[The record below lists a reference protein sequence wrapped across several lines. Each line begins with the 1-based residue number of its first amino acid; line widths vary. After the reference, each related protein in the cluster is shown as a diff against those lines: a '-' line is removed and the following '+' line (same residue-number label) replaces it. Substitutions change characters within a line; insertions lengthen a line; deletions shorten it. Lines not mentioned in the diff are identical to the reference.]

1 MSKVIV
7 RVPLRAD
14 LAGGTLDLWPLYLF
28 HPAARTVNVAI
39 SYHAE
44 CEVTPTSDHR
54 IELHLTDAGE
64 ELVYD
69 SIADLRA
76 DPRASLIARAVEHFG
91 TTGLRIVTR
100 TDAPRGSGLGG
111 SSALAVALVRAL
123 SEVADA
129 PVEGES
135 LIALVRDLETRLLG
149 LPAGVQDYYPP
160 VYGGLAAL
168 HLLPGKL
175 ARHPISF
182 PVADLGRHMILHYSD
197 VSHFSGTNNWE
208 IYRRHIEGD
217 KEVQD
222 GLETIAQLSM
232 QMERALE
239 TRDVEGAGRV
249 LLEEWNAR
257 KALIRG
263 ISTPEID
270 QAVEAAMGAGAW
282 GAKVCGAGGGGCIV
296 MLGPAD
302 KREGIIAAL
311 RRAPGRTLDISPVSY
326 GLTIER
332 AAVEQAAF
340 TFSRRGRGTF
350 AGEPLEQLYL
360 KSNDDRPYRPFVLAE
375 ASVTYDDPRVGVHET
390 VVRSVV
396 APIDR
401 DSLRVDWNS
410 AVPIEPDKLSLAA
423 VPDGSKKV
431 PGKSD
436 ADLATAASESEE
448 SFRVHLQERERLQL
462 WHNPSLGIYSEI
474 GERREAFIK
483 RCIDEANKVVGDHAD
498 RMEGTFRRRFDQMR
512 EQSERQQREV
522 EANTDEESPERRAH
536 EVGFSWSQALYK
548 ITSGKPAGTE
558 EPQSVMEADYLG
570 KIAQL
575 QKQWERELQ
584 VMKDEQE
591 EKARSVEE
599 ITLVPQLRNIETLKY
614 VVLWASGLPTP

>member
-1 MSKVIV
+1 MRKVIV

-28 HPAARTVNVAI
+28 HPTARTVNVAI
-39 SYHAE
+39 SFHAE
-44 CEVTPTSDHR
+44 CEVSATNDHR
-54 IELHLTDAGE
+54 IELHLTDSGD
-64 ELVYD
+64 ELSYD
-69 SIADLRA
+69 SIADLRS
-76 DPRASLIARAVEHFG
+76 DSRAALISKAVEHFHLSG
-91 TTGLRIVTR
+91 IRIVTR

-123 SEVADA
+123 SEFAEA
-129 PVEGES
+129 PVEGDD

-175 ARHPISF
+175 ARHAISF
-182 PVADLGRHMILHYSD
+182 PVAELSRHMVVHYSD

-217 KEVQD
+217 QEVRD
-222 GLETIAQLSM
+222 GLEAIAQLSL

-239 TRDVEGAGRV
+239 ARDVKAAGKI
-249 LLEEWNAR
+249 LLDEWKAR

-263 ISTPEID
+263 ISTPEIE
-270 QAVEAAMGAGAW
+270 QAVDTALGAGAW

-296 MLGPAD
+296 MLGPAE
-302 KREGIIAAL
+302 KRDAIIAAL
-311 RRAPGRTLDISPVSY
+311 RRAPGRTLDISPVAY

-332 AAVEQAAF
+332 SEHDQVAF
-340 TFSRRGRGTF
+340 NFARRSRSAI

-360 KSNDDRPYRPFVLAE
+360 KTNDDGAYRPYVLAE
-375 ASVTYDDPRVGVHET
+375 AGITYDDPRIGVHQT
-390 VVRSVV
+390 VVRTLV
-396 APIDR
+396 APIDPETF
-401 DSLRVDWNS
+401 RVDWS
-410 AVPIEPDKLSLAA
+410 ASTPIDPDKLSLAA
-423 VPDGSKKV
+423 VP
-431 PGKSD
+431 
-436 ADLATAASESEE
+436 EE
-448 SFRVHLQERERLQL
+448 SKRVARRSDEKIAAAAVEGEETLRTFLQERERLHL
-462 WHNPSLGIYSEI
+462 WYNPTMSAYSEI
-474 GERREAFIK
+474 GEDRDTFIRRCTE
-483 RCIDEANKVVGDHAD
+483 EANKAVGEHAD
-498 RMEGTFRRRFDQMR
+498 RLEGTFRRRFDQMR

-536 EVGFSWSQALYK
+536 EVGFSWSQALYN
-548 ITSGKPAGTE
+548 ITSGRPASSE

-584 VMKDEQE
+584 ALRDEQE
-591 EKARSVEE
+591 QRARAVEE
-599 ITLVPQLRNIETLKY
+599 VMLMPQLRNIETLKY
-614 VVLWASGLPTP
+614 VVLWASRPPST